1 MAVNKSFVVK
11 HGLRVGDSAD
21 ITGTLHAAGLTYPT
35 SDGSYNSVIKT
46 DGNGNLSLG
55 KIRMQDLQ
63 DVNLLSLS
71 HGGLIIYDSAL
82 EQWVANKQ
90 LVQQTINGGHY

>member
-11 HGLRVGDSAD
+11 NGLRVGDSAE
-21 ITGTLHAAGLTYPT
+21 ISGTLRAAGLKYPT
-35 SDGSYNSVIKT
+35 SDGSYNNVIKT
-46 DGNGNLSLG
+46 DGNGTLSLG

-82 EQWVANKQ
+82 EKWVANKQ
-90 LVQQTINGGHY
+90 LTEQTINGGHY

>member
-21 ITGTLHAAGLTYPT
+21 ITGTLHATGLTYPT

-55 KIRMQDLQ
+55 KIRMHDLQ

-71 HGGLIIYDSAL
+71 HGGLIIYD
-82 EQWVANKQ
+82 
-90 LVQQTINGGHY
+90 